1 MWGKGFK
8 PSPNFAVVK
17 QWNAKFKDD
26 FKVGNA
32 IINFIYKIK
41 IILLKEKKQ
50 ENIYLTRYE
59 NIFKT
64 KIIYT

>member
-8 PSPNFAVVK
+8 TSPKFAVVK

-32 IINFIYKIK
+32 IINFICKIK
-41 IILLKEKKQ
+41 NNTFKREKTGKYMINQ
-50 ENIYLTRYE
+50 I
-59 NIFKT
+59 
-64 KIIYT
+64 

>member
-17 QWNAKFKDD
+17 QWNAKLKDD

-32 IINFIYKIK
+32 IINFVYKIK
-41 IILLKEKKQ
+41 NNTFERDKRGK
-50 ENIYLTRYE
+50 Y
-59 NIFKT
+59 IFNQ
-64 KIIYT
+64 I